1 MHHRLGNAT
10 VTAGFSW
17 EKNPKFPTG
26 EIPMGQYS
34 CKKKKGKKSLEVFNQ
49 DHLNWHHSVSKWK
62 LRQNLKSDLTLLKEM
77 KKKVVKVG

>member
-1 MHHRLGNAT
+1 MQLSQLAFPGKRTPNFPQGKSQWDNT
-10 VTAGFSW
+10 VV
-17 EKNPKFPTG
+17 
-26 EIPMGQYS
+26 
-34 CKKKKGKKSLEVFNQ
+34 KKKRKKSLEVFNQ